1 MSTQDFILD
10 HKIQDQKIG
19 TATKDSPPLD
29 YYCQIIQPQQQ
40 NLCDFVVNPMFFFEK
55 FLNTFGFKKKEKIN
69 GACRQTFE
77 IHLFNSKSIVCN
89 LKIFHFYYETFFFK
103 LNYFSIIRALCLV
116 KILHTKHTL
125 ISLW

>member
-40 NLCDFVVNPMFFFEK
+40 NFVRFCGKSCFS
-55 FLNTFGFKKKEKIN
+55 FKN
-69 GACRQTFE
+69 
-77 IHLFNSKSIVCN
+77 
-89 LKIFHFYYETFFFK
+89 FK
-103 LNYFSIIRALCLV
+103 LWFQDAAKLSKYHSSASFIHIG
-116 KILHTKHTL
+116 I
-125 ISLW
+125 

>member
-10 HKIQDQKIG
+10 HKIQDQKLAQQQRIHL
-19 TATKDSPPLD
+19 LD

-40 NLCDFVVNPMFFFEK
+40 NLCDFVVNHMFFFEK

-77 IHLFNSKSIVCN
+77 IHSFNSKSM
-89 LKIFHFYYETFFFK
+89 
-103 LNYFSIIRALCLV
+103 
-116 KILHTKHTL
+116 
-125 ISLW
+125 

>member
-40 NLCDFVVNPMFFFEK
+40 NLCDFVVNHMFFFEK

-77 IHLFNSKSIVCN
+77 IHSFNSKSM
-89 LKIFHFYYETFFFK
+89 YYV
-103 LNYFSIIRALCLV
+103 I
-116 KILHTKHTL
+116 
-125 ISLW
+125 